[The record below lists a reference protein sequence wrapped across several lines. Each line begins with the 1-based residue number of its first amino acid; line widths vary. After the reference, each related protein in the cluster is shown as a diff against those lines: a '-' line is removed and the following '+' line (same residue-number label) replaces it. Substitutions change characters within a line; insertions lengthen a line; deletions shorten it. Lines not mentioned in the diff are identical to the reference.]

1 MNHHR
6 TFATVA
12 RVLPTLL
19 AGALLL
25 ATAPVQAEPRQ
36 YVIDPEHLSIGF
48 LTDHIGY
55 AGTLGM
61 FRKAE
66 GSFTFDEET
75 GQLFN
80 LRVVVDTASVFTN
93 NDRRDKHLR
102 DDDFLDVKK
111 HPRMVFA
118 AAQGGPF
125 RIGESAPLVG
135 ELTLLGVTLP
145 LTLQVTWNKSA
156 TSPVPPA
163 PYVLGASARGTLKR
177 SAFGMTYAVENGWVG
192 DDVELIIEVEARRQ
206 FDSKT
211 QQ

>member
-1 MNHHR
+1 MTDHR
-6 TFATVA
+6 VFPTSA
-12 RVLPTLL
+12 RIVPTLL
-19 AGALLL
+19 VGAWLIAG
-25 ATAPVQAEPRQ
+25 APVQAEPRQ
-36 YVIDPEHLSIGF
+36 YAIDPEHLSIGF
-48 LTDHIGY
+48 LIEHIGY

-75 GQLFN
+75 GQLSN

-111 HPRMVFA
+111 HSQMTFA

-125 RIGESAPLVG
+125 RLGETAPLAG

-156 TSPVPPA
+156 TSPVPPG
-163 PYVLGASARGTLKR
+163 PYVLGATARGALQR

-192 DDVELIIEVEARRQ
+192 DEVELIIELEAVRQ
-206 FDSKT
+206 FDSKA

>member
-1 MNHHR
+1 MNQHR
-6 TFATVA
+6 AFPTSI
-12 RVLPTLL
+12 RVLPALL
-19 AGALLL
+19 AGALLW
-25 ATAPVQAEPRQ
+25 AAAPVQAEPRQ
-36 YVIDPEHLSIGF
+36 YAIDPEHLSIGF
-48 LTDHIGY
+48 LTEHIGY

-75 GQLFN
+75 GQLAD
-80 LRVVVDTASVFTN
+80 LRVVVDAASVFTN

-111 HPRMVFA
+111 HSQMVFA

-125 RIGESAPLVG
+125 RLGESAPLVG

-156 TSPVPPA
+156 TSPVPPG
-163 PYVLGASARGTLKR
+163 PYVLGASARGTLQR

-192 DDVELIIEVEARRQ
+192 DDVELIIELEAVRQ
-206 FDSKT
+206 FDSKA

>member
-6 TFATVA
+6 AFPTCA
-12 RVLPTLL
+12 RALPTLL
-19 AGALLL
+19 VGALLL
-25 ATAPVQAEPRQ
+25 ASAPVQAEPRQ

-66 GSFTFDEET
+66 GSFTFDEST
-75 GQLFN
+75 GQLSN
-80 LRVVVDTASVFTN
+80 LQVAIDTASVFTN

-111 HPRMVFA
+111 HPQMVFT

-125 RIGESAPLVG
+125 RIGETAPLTG
-135 ELTLLGVTLP
+135 ALTLLGVTLP

-163 PYVLGASARGTLKR
+163 PYVLGASARGTLQR

-192 DDVELIIEVEARRQ
+192 DDVELIIELEAVRQ